1 MTLQNKKKETRSV
14 WFLLIGFCILT
25 VLVFALWRIAD
36 HRLPVFV
43 GRQLTMEEQ
52 QIVVERNSSLI
63 DYVYL
68 TANMDFPRKER
79 IRKITI
85 HHMAGDLTLED
96 LGASFA
102 KRDRR
107 ASANYA
113 IDSRGRV
120 GLYVEESNRA
130 WTSSSEENDQQAITI
145 EVANDEMGGEWHVS
159 DAAYEK
165 LIDLCVDVCKR
176 NGIDRLDYTGD
187 SRGNLT
193 LHKMFSNRTEC
204 PGPYL
209 ESKMLEIASRV
220 NEQLA
225 AEPEQKRAD
234 KNGLTTK

>member
-36 HRLPVFV
+36 YHLPAFV
-43 GRQLTMEEQ
+43 GRQLTAEEQ
-52 QIVVERNSSLI
+52 QVVIERNSLLT

-68 TANMDFPRKER
+68 TANMDYPRKEP

-85 HHMAGDLTLED
+85 HHMAGDLTLER

-145 EVANDEMGGEWHVS
+145 EVANDEIGGEWHVS

-176 NGIDRLDYTGD
+176 NGIDELLYCGD

-209 ESKMLEIASRV
+209 ESKMPEIARRV
-220 NEQLA
+220 NERLA
-225 AEPEQKRAD
+225 AD
-234 KNGLTTK
+234 N